1 MKIEKYGI
9 VLKRLTIGDIELLR
23 KKRNQKS
30 IKSKMFFQ
38 KEISKAEQQEWF
50 QSINNKHHYYFII
63 YYKNK
68 EIGLIH
74 GKILS
79 FEKRLAEGG
88 MFIWEEEL
96 LQSHIPVLASII
108 LADMTFLIMKMKTTL
123 AEVRSDNPTA
133 LSYNLKL
140 GYKITE
146 SISAE
151 NKTKMSLQKKD
162 YFEKAKP
169 LRDMIKRISK
179 DSTDISWA
187 DVHLENS
194 VPDSLYTG
202 LPDYLQ
208 EEIEKKRSNFA

>member
-146 SISAE
+146 SISAK

>member
-23 KKRNQKS
+23 KKRNQKN

-50 QSINNKHHYYFII
+50 QRINNKYHYYFII
-63 YYKNK
+63 SYKSK
-68 EIGLIH
+68 EVGLIH

-108 LADMTFLIMKMKTTL
+108 LADMTFLIMKMETTL

-151 NKTKMSLQKKD
+151 NRTKMSLQKKD
-162 YFEKAKP
+162 YFENAKP

-179 DSTDISWA
+179 DATDISWA
-187 DVHLENS
+187 DVHLES
-194 VPDSLYTG
+194 PVPDSLYTG

-208 EEIEKKRSNFA
+208 EEIEKKRNNFV

>member
-9 VLKRLTIGDIELLR
+9 VLKRLSVADIELVR

-30 IKSKMFFQ
+30 VQSKMFFQ

-50 QSINNKHHYYFII
+50 QSINNNQHYYFII

-68 EIGLIH
+68 EVGLIH

-79 FEKRLAEGG
+79 FEKRIAEGG
-88 MFIWEEEL
+88 MFIWEEDL
-96 LQSHIPVLASII
+96 LQSHIPVLASIC
-108 LADMTFLIMKMKTTL
+108 LADMTFLIMKMEVTL

-133 LSYNLKL
+133 LAYNLKL

-151 NKTKMSLQKKD
+151 NKTKMRLQKKD

-179 DSTDISWA
+179 DFSDISWA
-187 DVHLENS
+187 DVHLENPP
-194 VPDSLYTG
+194 PDNLYTG
-202 LPDYLQ
+202 LPKYLQ
-208 EEIEKKRSNFA
+208 EEIEEKRKNFA